1 MKIVLSKLPKSGW
14 WNKGVPK
21 YLDNPAM
28 QEGRVPNG
36 ILLGK
41 ERSAL
46 ISAIKEEGHEVI
58 ELDFPKQLDN
68 KNPNHDF
75 VFIRDPFISNQ
86 NGKAIILRA
95 GEPTRRIENKIAK
108 ELLEPL
114 KLNICEMPNK
124 SGWRADGGEFFYCA
138 NNKVLFSGLQRNTQ
152 KGVDYVAQ
160 ELDVNEVVLLK
171 GEGFHLDTFFTPALN
186 KDGYIVAL
194 IICEKILD
202 PQSKKDLLNY
212 ADTNNIPIFII
223 PENDALGT
231 KTQTGR
237 FAVNAL
243 PLPGILLRPNY
254 FSNPAIDEQ
263 LSELGIKIKIT
274 PTSQFQL
281 SGGSVHCV
289 TNEL

>member
-14 WNKGVPK
+14 WKNGIPQYK
-21 YLDNPAM
+21 DNPAM
-28 QEGRVPNG
+28 KKGQIPINS
-36 ILLGK
+36 LLVK
-41 ERSAL
+41 ERDDL
-46 ISAIKEEGHEVI
+46 IKAIQEEGHEIV
-58 ELDFPKQLDN
+58 ELDFPKQLDS
-68 KNPNHDF
+68 KKPNHDF

-95 GEPTRRIENKIAK
+95 GEPTRRIENKIVK

-114 KLNICEMPNK
+114 QVNICEMPNK

-138 NNKVLFSGLQRNTQ
+138 NNRVLFSGLQRNTQ
-152 KGVDYVAQ
+152 RGVDFVA
-160 ELDVNEVVLLK
+160 EKLNVNKVILLR

-186 KDGYIVAL
+186 KDGFIVAL

-231 KTQTGR
+231 KNQTGR

>member
-1 MKIVLSKLPKSGW
+1 MKIVLSKLPESGW
-14 WNKGVPK
+14 WRCGIPQYK
-21 YLDNPAM
+21 DNPAM
-28 QEGRVPNG
+28 KKGQIPINS
-36 ILLGK
+36 LLVK
-41 ERSAL
+41 ERD
-46 ISAIKEEGHEVI
+46 AIIKAIQEEGHEII
-58 ELDFPKQLDN
+58 ELDFPKQLDSE
-68 KNPNHDF
+68 KPNHDF

-95 GEPTRRIENKIAK
+95 GEPTRRVENEVIK
-108 ELLEPL
+108 ELLEQIQV
-114 KLNICEMPNK
+114 NICEMPNR

-138 NNKVLFSGLQRNTQ
+138 NNRVLFSGLQRNTQ
-152 KGVDYVAQ
+152 KGVDFVAE
-160 ELDVNEVVLLK
+160 ELNVNEVVLLK

-186 KDGYIVAL
+186 KDGYIAAL
-194 IICEKILD
+194 IICEKFLN
-202 PQSKKDLLNY
+202 PQSKKTLFNY
-212 ADTNNIPIFII
+212 ADTNDIPVFII
-223 PENDALGT
+223 PKSDALGT
-231 KTQTGR
+231 KVQAGR

-263 LSELGIKIKIT
+263 LGKLGIKTKIT